1 MDNII
6 TLPAEH
12 ADLGVIW
19 ICLNS
24 VDFTGNEVAEKEH
37 RRLLL
42 LYRRR
47 LAKVEEC
54 KPKDLPSEMI
64 QHYDYINKM
73 RGTKYARSATGSVS
87 FVS

>member
-1 MDNII
+1 MENII

-12 ADLGVIW
+12 ADIGVIW

-47 LAKVEEC
+47 LAKVAE
-54 KPKDLPSEMI
+54 LSLI
-64 QHYDYINKM
+64 HL
-73 RGTKYARSATGSVS
+73 
-87 FVS
+87 